1 MPAMSSTDN
10 IVREI
15 RSIVGGRL
23 EMGDDINDPAL
34 ISMIEDVVIEKS
46 AGYCLTLDEK
56 SDISRKVFNSMRRM
70 GILQP
75 LMDDA
80 EITEIM
86 VNGFKDIFIEKN
98 GFIRRIDMSFPDEG
112 NLEDIIQ
119 IIVSKVNRSVSE
131 ASPIVDAR
139 LEDGSRINVVL
150 PPVAINGP
158 ILTIRKF
165 PEAPMNME
173 DLVSLDFIS
182 TEAAEFLKTLVR
194 AKYNIFICGGTGSG
208 KTTFLNCLANCIP
221 PEERI
226 VTIEDSAEL
235 RLDCIQNIVRLETRN
250 ANYEGK
256 GKITIG
262 DLIRTSLR
270 MRPERIIVGEVRGPE
285 ALDMLQAMNTGHD
298 GSMSTGHS
306 NSAADILSRLETMV
320 ISAAPLPLQAVR
332 QYISS
337 AVEVIVFI
345 SRMRDRSRKIIEIT
359 EVAGL
364 KEGTIEL
371 NPLYVYRES
380 GDTGVAGVN
389 GTLAGTGCALTR
401 VKKLQMAGLTIQL
414 QDRGTN

>member
-1 MPAMSSTDN
+1 MPGTSSMEN
-10 IVREI
+10 IAREI

-23 EMGDDINDPAL
+23 EIGDDINDLSL
-34 ISMIEDVVIEKS
+34 ISMIEDAVIEKS
-46 AGYCLTLDEK
+46 ADYCLTLDEK

-86 VNGFKDIFIEKN
+86 VNGFKDIFIEKK
-98 GFIRRIDMSFPDEG
+98 GFVRRIDMSFPDEG
-112 NLEDIIQ
+112 NFEDIIQ
-119 IIVSKVNRSVSE
+119 VIVSKVNKSVSE

-150 PPVAINGP
+150 PPIAINGP
-158 ILTIRKF
+158 IMTIRKF
-165 PEAPMNME
+165 PETPMNME
-173 DLVSLDFIS
+173 DLVSLEFIS
-182 TEAAEFLKTLVR
+182 MDAAEFLKTLVR

-208 KTTFLNCLANCIP
+208 KTTFLNTLANCIP

-250 ANYEGK
+250 ANYDGK

-262 DLIRTSLR
+262 DLIRASLR

-320 ISAAPLPLQAVR
+320 ISAASLPLQAVR

-345 SRMRDRSRKIIEIT
+345 SRMRDRSRKIIEIS

-364 KEGTIEL
+364 SEGTVEL
-371 NPLYVYRES
+371 NPIYAYRES
-380 GDTGVAGVN
+380 NHAGTADLN
-389 GTLAGTGCALTR
+389 GTLVRTGSALTR
-401 VKKLQMAGLTIQL
+401 VKKLQMAGLTI
-414 QDRGTN
+414 